1 VQHRFS
7 KSNFEDT
14 PMAVTKKS
22 ISENSTPAKTTPT
35 KSPKA
40 PATTAV
46 VPSTMKTAF
55 RTYSY

>member
-1 VQHRFS
+1 
-7 KSNFEDT
+7 
-14 PMAVTKKS
+14 MAVTKKS